1 MENTLGLGCHEDD
14 DQGWEPTTGILILP
28 LCPTIRPQRSPQPP
42 PRTSGPLTSSSP
54 SQCRRARSQV
64 QHRVVGTGTTPSGT
78 SPPLGASTDKIP
90 PGEVRMPSG
99 KTARPSITDNKDGTV
114 TVHYA
119 PSEKGLHEMDIRYD
133 GNHIPGES
141 RDTGDT
147 GRWLQK
153 VDTTMPCLDSCGS
166 GMQHGVEC
174 PCGVSLWLVTLRLG
188 GPLGSLTIVPCV
200 PRESPP
206 VLRGC
211 HQPTPCQCLWTWAE
225 PWDGQQAVH
234 IHHCHQGCWRG

>member
-1 MENTLGLGCHEDD
+1 MENTLEFGCHEDD
-14 DQGWEPTTGILILP
+14 DQGWEPTIGILILP

-54 SQCRRARSQV
+54 SRCRKARSQV

-141 RDTGDT
+141 LGTLGTLGGGCRRLIQLCPDWTPVGQACSMA
-147 GRWLQK
+147 WN
-153 VDTTMPCLDSCGS
+153 VP
-166 GMQHGVEC
+166 VEC
-174 PCGVSLWLVTLRLG
+174 LCGWS
-188 GPLGSLTIVPCV
+188 PLGWGVPMG
-200 PRESPP
+200 
-206 VLRGC
+206 L
-211 HQPTPCQCLWTWAE
+211 
-225 PWDGQQAVH
+225 
-234 IHHCHQGCWRG
+234 